1 MLRLCSGDRLKRESR
16 GPPNSNRDDTGTR
29 ASRHNRRHQLRR
41 PGGPPLPIE
50 IIVLWLSGQR
60 IMSPGVSQGWTG
72 WTAHI
77 EDRRCYRYIIP
88 RAY

>member
-1 MLRLCSGDRLKRESR
+1 MLRLRSGDRLKRDSR
-16 GPPNSNRDDTGTR
+16 GPLNSNRFDTGTR
-29 ASRHNRRHQLRR
+29 AGRHIRRHQLRR
-41 PGGPPLPIE
+41 PGGPLLSME
-50 IIVLWLSGQR
+50 IIVLWRSGQW
-60 IMSPGVSQGWTG
+60 IMSLDVSQCCAG